1 MTTDIRTATLETL
14 PDSEAVALRMADL
27 FIEGVLAKTDGL
39 FRVALSGGSTPKRL
53 FEILATP
60 SRAKLVPWERVEI
73 FYGDER
79 HVPEGHADSNHTVG
93 QSVLLSHV
101 PVPAQNV
108 HAIPTGDTVEA
119 DAQAYEKTLR
129 TSYGATELDP
139 KRPLF
144 DLVMLGLG
152 TDGHT
157 ASLFPGQPVLK
168 ERKAWVGTAAPSTA
182 PYERITLT
190 YPAIQS
196 SALVVFLVTGASKVE
211 MLERLVEGDSSI
223 PSARVTSEG
232 RIVILADRA
241 AVGEDA

>member
-1 MTTDIRTATLETL
+1 MTTDIRHATLETL

-27 FIEGVLAKTDGL
+27 LVDGVLAKTEGK

-53 FEILATP
+53 FELLAAP
-60 SRAKLVPWERVEI
+60 ALAAKLPWDRIEI

-93 QSVLLSHV
+93 HATLISRV
-101 PVPAQNV
+101 PVPAANV
-108 HAIPTGDTVEA
+108 HPIPTGGTVAE
-119 DAQAYEKTLR
+119 DAQAYEKILQVA
-129 TSYGATELDP
+129 YGATTLDP

-168 ERKAWVGTAAPSTA
+168 ETKAWVGTAAPQTA
-182 PYERITLT
+182 PHERVTLT
-190 YPAIQS
+190 YPAIRS

-211 MLERLVEGDSSI
+211 MLHRLRKGDPAL
-223 PSARVTSEG
+223 PSAHVESDG
-232 RIVILADRA
+232 RIIILADRA
-241 AVGEDA
+241 AMGENA

>member
-1 MTTDIRTATLETL
+1 MITDIRSATLETL

-27 FIEGVLAKTDGL
+27 LVEGILAKADGP

-60 SRAKLVPWERVEI
+60 SRAKLIPWERVEI

-79 HVPEGHADSNHTVG
+79 HVPEGHADSNHTVS
-93 QSVLLSHV
+93 QSVLLSRV
-101 PVPAQNV
+101 SIPARNV
-108 HAIPTGDTVEA
+108 HAIPTAATVEE
-119 DAQAYEKTLR
+119 DAEAYEKTLQ
-129 TSYGATELDP
+129 TAYGATELDP

-168 ERKAWVGTAAPSTA
+168 EQTAWVGVAAPSTA

-211 MLERLVEGDSSI
+211 MLERLVEGDSSL

-232 RIVILADRA
+232 RIIILADRA
-241 AVGEDA
+241 AVGEGV

>member
-1 MTTDIRTATLETL
+1 MTTDIRAATLETL

-27 FIEGVLAKTDGL
+27 LVEGILAKTDGP

-60 SRAKLVPWERVEI
+60 SRAKQIPWERVEI

-93 QSVLLSHV
+93 QSVLLSRV

-108 HAIPTGDTVEA
+108 HAIPTGGTVEE
-119 DAQAYEKTLR
+119 DAKAYEKTLQAA
-129 TSYGATELDP
+129 YGAMTLDP
-139 KRPLF
+139 QRPLF

-168 ERKAWVGTAAPSTA
+168 ERTAWVGTAAPSTA

-232 RIVILADRA
+232 RIIILADRA